1 MLNIFT
7 SVSENELLSK
17 GHSMGGSGMQE
28 SDSTIYQIQVLK
40 KFKQN
45 ARASYC
51 LVIPLLFVI

>member
-1 MLNIFT
+1 MLNVFS
-7 SVSENELLSK
+7 SVSENKLLSK

-45 ARASYC
+45 AHASSC
-51 LVIPLLFVI
+51 LIIPLLAI